1 PSGTKLR
8 TWDELKN
15 YICSDGTCKCG
26 LSCPLRLEQS
36 FSFDP
41 KVTNSCQAEESS
53 VEENVNE
60 TTGTETPPR
69 LLCNH
74 KRKIPKSEDSPLI
87 SSTRDDLV
95 CGYCG
100 CISSYKLKTFRVL
113 SGDLYGWIH
122 IITPATCQGVK
133 SEREFTQ
140 LIFNLLFSLHSNSN
154 KIPFSPLHP

>member
-87 SSTRDDLV
+87 SSTRDDLDFPCSFRRSV
-95 CGYCG
+95 WMDTHYYAGYMPRSK
-100 CISSYKLKTFRVL
+100 IRER
-113 SGDLYGWIH
+113 IH
-122 IITPATCQGVK
+122 PTYI
-133 SEREFTQ
+133 Q
-140 LIFNLLFSLHSNSN
+140 LAFLTSF
-154 KIPFSPLHP
+154 